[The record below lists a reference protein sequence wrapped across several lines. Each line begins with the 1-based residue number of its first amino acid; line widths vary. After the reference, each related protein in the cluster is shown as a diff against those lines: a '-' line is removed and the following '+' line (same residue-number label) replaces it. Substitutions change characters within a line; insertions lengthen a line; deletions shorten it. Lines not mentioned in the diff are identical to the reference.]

1 MGASI
6 FLLFIF
12 TISLHNTEEGIWLIR
27 MTKHSK
33 IGLHKVV
40 KQDQFL
46 FAVIAVT
53 AVAYFVT
60 SMFIFYPQNSLFK
73 YAYFGFLTA
82 MMLNVIFPHLL
93 STIIERKYSPGLMTG
108 LLLIIPIHIIIIMRS
123 FQSHLISIGGL
134 IMGTLIM
141 SICLILLI
149 PVMFKLASRLIQ

>member
-53 AVAYFVT
+53 A
-60 SMFIFYPQNSLFK
+60 
-73 YAYFGFLTA
+73 

-93 STIIERKYSPGLMTG
+93 STIIERKYSPGLTTG
-108 LLLIIPIHIIIIMRS
+108 LLLIIPIHTIIIMRS